1 MVRKNT
7 MKDEVTVSV
16 AECAVRMAGR
26 GMLLCHKHTFALVE
40 LADGNGVELEIA
52 LLTAESEEPCGACWA
67 AAEAGYP
74 RIILPD

>member
-1 MVRKNT
+1 MR
-7 MKDEVTVSV
+7 DPVTVSV
-16 AECAVRMAGR
+16 AECAVRMSGR
-26 GMLLCHKHTFALVE
+26 GMLLCHKHTIALLE

-52 LLTAESEEPCGACWA
+52 MLTDDAEEPCGACWA

>member
-1 MVRKNT
+1 MR
-7 MKDEVTVSV
+7 EEITVPV
-16 AECAVRMAGR
+16 AECAVRMTGR
-26 GMLLCHKHTFALVE
+26 GMLLCNRHTIALLE

-52 LLTAESEEPCGACWA
+52 MLTPESEEPCGACWA

>member
-1 MVRKNT
+1 